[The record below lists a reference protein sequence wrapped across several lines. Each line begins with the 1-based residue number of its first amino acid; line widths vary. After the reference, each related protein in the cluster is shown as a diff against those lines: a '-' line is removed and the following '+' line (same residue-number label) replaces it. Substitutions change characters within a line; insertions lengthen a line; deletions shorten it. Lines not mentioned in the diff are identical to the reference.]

1 MDTLAGLSREDLG
14 DKYLRIQFQPE
25 GKLQSFEQKE
35 NGSWEKDDDGDY
47 GFNDD
52 GFYMKIGGTNYT
64 KVRITKLTLTELE
77 LTETTFDDH
86 DLNEVVVKKV
96 IQFVR
101 A

>member
-1 MDTLAGLSREDLG
+1 
-14 DKYLRIQFQPE
+14 
-25 GKLQSFEQKE
+25 
-35 NGSWEKDDDGDY
+35 
-47 GFNDD
+47 
-52 GFYMKIGGTNYT
+52 MKIGGTNYT